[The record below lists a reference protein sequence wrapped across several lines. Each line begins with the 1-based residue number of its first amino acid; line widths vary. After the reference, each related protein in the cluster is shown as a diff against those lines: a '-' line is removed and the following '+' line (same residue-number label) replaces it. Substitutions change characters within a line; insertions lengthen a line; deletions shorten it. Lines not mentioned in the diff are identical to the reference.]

1 MNPLAPF
8 QSILKSL
15 KGRHHRKYLKKCVP
29 VVEKINRL
37 EKEFQKISDDE
48 LKSKTPEMMERY
60 QNGESLEEL
69 LPEAFAVVK
78 NAARRLCGRT
88 IDVCGHPIGW
98 EMVHYDVQLIGGM
111 ALHERH
117 IAEMATGEGKTLV
130 STCPLYLNALSGKNC
145 QLVTVND
152 YLARRDSH
160 WMGALFEFLGL
171 SVGCIQNN
179 MPSDERREMYKK
191 NITYGTAS
199 EFGFDYLRDNGMATC
214 QDDQVQRDHF
224 FCIIDEAD
232 SILIDEA
239 RTPLIISGPMRE
251 DHPLPFAEMKPL
263 VMKLFD
269 SQLKQCN
276 RLADDAK
283 KAFAKEDLSDEE
295 ADEVIAKLYQVKR
308 GMPTHRQFMR
318 MMEDAQIRKKFEKF
332 DLEMNSDYNKDRAHK
347 LKEELHYVIDEK
359 NQQADLTEVGRSL
372 ISPKDPEGFVIPDL
386 ATLYVEIDRDKSSS
400 DEEKRQKKENAEN
413 DFQVRSERI
422 HTVSQLL
429 RAYGLYEKDKQ
440 YVVQGGKVMIV
451 DENTGRLMPGRRW
464 SNGLHQAVEAKE
476 GVSIEKETKTY
487 ATITI
492 QNYFRMYDKLAGMT
506 GTAETEA
513 GEFHDI
519 YRLGVMVIPTHRDC
533 VRKDL
538 NDLMFKG
545 RRQKFN
551 QVLEDLR
558 EAHEKGQPVL
568 VGTASVESSEVFSR
582 MLKRANIRH
591 TVLNA
596 KFHEKEAEIVAD
608 AGQQGAV
615 TIATNMAGRGTDIKL
630 GEGVKELGGLLV
642 LGTERHES
650 RRIDRQ
656 LRGRCARQGDP
667 GASRFYVSLEDDLMR
682 LFANQGALSKMLEKS
697 FGDDEVLEHGTLDWS
712 IQNAQK
718 KVEQQ
723 NYSIRKRLLQYDDV
737 LNKQREIVYAIRNDV
752 LLEEDPGKILMELV
766 EEELDSRLAI
776 VQVAEFKSQR
786 KEDMPELESLLAG
799 WVNVTFPLSLQLDE
813 LVGKNE
819 EEVQEHIFSKIQNA
833 YEAKRKLE
841 DPDQLQ
847 SLERYV
853 VVNAVDVHWQ
863 DHLTE
868 MDELRRSV
876 GLRGYGQKDPLSE
889 YKNEAF
895 RAFEEMMVSMRSDVC
910 SGMFRSS
917 TNLAA
922 FENMLSNLSGVAR
935 ATGPDSNPSGG
946 FDRFSGGTQKSGQST
961 QAEAP
966 DIPKIATP
974 VVRDTPKVGRNE
986 LCPCGSGKKYKKCC
1000 GAGVSA

>member
-1 MNPLAPF
+1 MNPLAPIK
-8 QSILKSL
+8 SLLSSL
-15 KGRHHRKYLKKCVP
+15 KGRNHRKYLKKCAP
-29 VVEKINRL
+29 VVARINRIEEEYQSL
-37 EKEFQKISDDE
+37 SDEELQAKTKEF
-48 LKSKTPEMMERY
+48 MERN
-60 QNGESLEEL
+60 QKGESLEEL
-69 LPEAFAVVK
+69 LPEAFATVK
-78 NAARRLCGRT
+78 NAARRLCGQS
-88 IDVCGHPIGW
+88 ISVCDHPIPW

-152 YLARRDSH
+152 YLALRDSH

-171 SVGCIQNN
+171 TVGCIQNN
-179 MPSDERREMYKK
+179 MPSALRREMYER

-214 QDDQVQRDHF
+214 KEDQVQRDHY

-251 DHPLPFAEMKPL
+251 DHPLPFMDMKPK
-263 VMKLFD
+263 VMKLFEA
-269 SQLKQCN
+269 QLKQCN
-276 RLADDAK
+276 KLAEEAK
-283 KAFAKEDLSDEE
+283 KVLAQEDLSDEQ
-295 ADEVIAKLYQVKR
+295 ADEATARLYQVKR
-308 GMPTHRQFMR
+308 GMPTHRQFLK
-318 MMEDAQIRKKFEKF
+318 MMENAQVRKSFEKF
-332 DLEMNSDYNKDRAHK
+332 DLDMNSDYNKVRAHE

-359 NQQADLTEVGRSL
+359 NQQADLTEKGRAL
-372 ISPKDPEGFVIPDL
+372 ISPDDPDGFVIPDL
-386 ATLYVEIDRDKSSS
+386 AGTYVDIERDASSS
-400 DEEKRQKKENAEN
+400 NEDKRTKKEEAEK
-413 DFQVRSERI
+413 DFQLRSERI

-476 GVSIEKETKTY
+476 GVAIEKETKTY

-492 QNYFRMYDKLAGMT
+492 QNYFRMYEKLAGMT

-551 QVLEDLR
+551 QVLEDLS
-558 EAHEKGQPVL
+558 EAHGKGQPVL
-568 VGTASVESSEVFSR
+568 IGTASVESSEVFSR

-596 KFHEKEAEIVAD
+596 KFHEREAEIVAQ
-608 AGQQGAV
+608 AGQSGAV

-630 GEGVKELGGLLV
+630 GDGVKELGGLLV

-697 FGDDEVLEHGTLDWS
+697 FDDEEALEHATLDWS

-737 LNKQREIVYAIRNDV
+737 LNRQREIVYSIRNDV
-752 LLEEDPGKILMELV
+752 LLEEDPGKILLELIEEEVEVRLSSIPETEFKASRV
-766 EEELDSRLAI
+766 EEM
-776 VQVAEFKSQR
+776 Q
-786 KEDMPELESLLAG
+786 ELESVLAS
-799 WVNVTFPLSLQLDE
+799 WVNVTFPLSVRLDE
-813 LVGKNE
+813 LVGKSE
-819 EEVQEHIFSKIQNA
+819 EQVREVLLEKITSA
-833 YEAKRKLE
+833 YDAKRKLE
-841 DPDQLQ
+841 DPEQLQ
-847 SLERYV
+847 GLERYV
-853 VVNAVDVHWQ
+853 VVNAADVHWQ

-868 MDELRRSV
+868 MEELRRSV

-895 RAFEEMMVSMRSDVC
+895 RAFEEMMGAMRSDVC

-917 TNLAA
+917 TNLAV
-922 FENMLSNLSGVAR
+922 FENMLSTLSNVAKT
-935 ATGPDSNPSGG
+935 TGPESTTDGG
-946 FDRFSGGTQKSGQST
+946 FDQFRGSSGGPPAPEVS
-961 QAEAP
+961 EAP
-966 DIPKIATP
+966 EIPQVAVP
-974 VVRDTPKVGRNE
+974 VTREAPKVGRNDP
-986 LCPCGSGKKYKKCC
+986 CPCGSGKKFKKCC
-1000 GAGVSA
+1000 GAASAA

>member
-1 MNPLAPF
+1 MNPLAPV
-8 QSILKSL
+8 KSLLNAL
-15 KGRHHRKYLKKCVP
+15 KGRNHRKYLKKCEP
-29 VVEKINRL
+29 VVKEINRL
-37 EKEFQKISDDE
+37 EEEYQSLSEEQLKAKTQEF
-48 LKSKTPEMMERY
+48 MERNR
-60 QNGESLEEL
+60 NGESLDQL

-78 NAARRLCGRT
+78 NAARRLCGQEVS
-88 IDVCGHPIGW
+88 VCDHPILW
-98 EMVHYDVQLIGGM
+98 EMVHYNVQLVGGI

-152 YLARRDSH
+152 YLALRDSQ
-160 WMGALFEFLGL
+160 WMGALFKYLGL
-171 SVGCIQNN
+171 TVGCIQNN
-179 MPSDERREMYKK
+179 MPSAERREMYKC

-214 QDDQVQRDHF
+214 MEDQVQKDYF

-251 DHPLPFAEMKPL
+251 DHPLPFMDMKPK
-263 VMKLFD
+263 VMKLFET
-269 SQLKQCN
+269 QLRQCN
-276 RLADDAK
+276 KLAEEAK
-283 KAFAKEDLSDEE
+283 KAFAADELSDEQ
-295 ADEVIAKLYQVKR
+295 ADEATARLYQVKR

-318 MMEDAQIRKKFEKF
+318 MMEDAAIRKRFEKF
-332 DLEMNSDYNKDRAHK
+332 DLEMNSDYNKERAHQ
-347 LKEELHYVIDEK
+347 LKEDLHYVIDEK
-359 NQQADLTEVGRSL
+359 NQQADLTEKGRQL
-372 ISPKDPEGFVIPDL
+372 ISPDDPEGFVIPDL
-386 ATLYVEIDRDKSSS
+386 AVMYVDIERDSEAS
-400 DEEKRQKKENAEN
+400 DDDKRSRKEEAEQ

-429 RAYGLYEKDKQ
+429 RAYGLYEKDKH

-476 GVSIEKETKTY
+476 GVAIEKETKTY

-492 QNYFRMYDKLAGMT
+492 QNYFRMYEKLAGMT

-519 YRLGVMVIPTHRDC
+519 YRLGVMVIPTHRPC

-551 QVLEDLR
+551 QVLEDLS
-558 EAHEKGQPVL
+558 EAHQRGQPVL

-596 KFHEKEAEIVAD
+596 KFHEREAEIVAQ
-608 AGQQGAV
+608 AGQAGSV

-630 GEGVKELGGLLV
+630 GEGVKENGGLLV

-667 GASRFYVSLEDDLMR
+667 GASKFYVSLEDDLMR

-697 FGDDEVLEHGTLDWS
+697 FGDDEMLEHGTLDWS

-737 LNKQREIVYAIRNDV
+737 LNRQREIVYSIRNDV
-752 LLEEDPGKILMELV
+752 LLEEDPGKILLELI
-766 EEELDSRLAI
+766 EEEVEVRLGG
-776 VQVAEFKSQR
+776 VPEEEFKAGSS
-786 KEDMPELESLLAG
+786 EEMPELESVLAS
-799 WVNVTFPLSLQLDE
+799 WVNVTFPLSVRLEELQ
-813 LVGKNE
+813 GKRE
-819 EEVQEHIFSKIQNA
+819 EEVKDVILEKIVSA

-847 SLERYV
+847 GLERYV
-853 VVNAVDVHWQ
+853 VVNAVDLHWQ

-868 MDELRRSV
+868 MEELRRSV

-895 RAFEEMMVSMRSDVC
+895 RAFEEMMGSMRSDVC

-917 TNLAA
+917 TNLAV
-922 FENMLSNLSGVAR
+922 FENMLSTLNSVAKT
-935 ATGPDSNPSGG
+935 TGPESSEGGG
-946 FDRFSGGTQKSGQST
+946 FDQFSGSGGGSPAPQQS
-961 QAEAP
+961 EAP
-966 DIPKIATP
+966 EIPEIAVP
-974 VVRDTPKVGRNE
+974 VVRDAPKVGRNDP
-986 LCPCGSGKKYKKCC
+986 CPCGSGKKYKKCC
-1000 GAGVSA
+1000 GAA

>member
-1 MNPLAPF
+1 MMNPLAPV
-8 QSILKSL
+8 KSLLNAL
-15 KGRHHRKYLKKCVP
+15 KGRNHRKYLKKCEP
-29 VVEKINRL
+29 VVKEINRL
-37 EKEFQKISDDE
+37 EEEYQSLSEEQLKAKTQEF
-48 LKSKTPEMMERY
+48 MERHR
-60 QNGESLEEL
+60 NGESLDQL

-78 NAARRLCGRT
+78 NAARRLCGREVS
-88 IDVCGHPIGW
+88 VCDHPILW
-98 EMVHYDVQLIGGM
+98 EMVHYNVQLVGGM

-152 YLARRDSH
+152 YLALRDSH
-160 WMGALFEFLGL
+160 WMGALFKYLGL
-171 SVGCIQNN
+171 TVGCIQNN
-179 MPSDERREMYKK
+179 MPSAERREMYKC

-214 QDDQVQRDHF
+214 MEDQVQKDHF

-251 DHPLPFAEMKPL
+251 DHPLPFMDMKPK
-263 VMKLFD
+263 VMKLFET
-269 SQLKQCN
+269 QLRQCN
-276 RLADDAK
+276 KLAEEAK
-283 KAFAKEDLSDEE
+283 KSFAADELSDEQ
-295 ADEVIAKLYQVKR
+295 ADEATARLYQVKR

-318 MMEDAQIRKKFEKF
+318 MMEDAAIRKRFEKF
-332 DLEMNSDYNKDRAHK
+332 DLEMNSDYNKERAHQ
-347 LKEELHYVIDEK
+347 LKEDLHYVIDEK
-359 NQQADLTEVGRSL
+359 NQQADLTEKGRQL
-372 ISPKDPEGFVIPDL
+372 ISPDDPEGFVIPDL
-386 ATLYVEIDRDKSSS
+386 AVMYVDIERDSEAS
-400 DEEKRQKKENAEN
+400 DDDKRSRKEEAEQ

-429 RAYGLYEKDKQ
+429 RAYGLYEKDKH

-476 GVSIEKETKTY
+476 GVAIEKETKTY

-492 QNYFRMYDKLAGMT
+492 QNYFRMYEKLAGMT

-519 YRLGVMVIPTHRDC
+519 YRLGVMVIPTHRPC

-551 QVLEDLR
+551 QVLEDLS
-558 EAHEKGQPVL
+558 EAHQRGQPVL

-596 KFHEKEAEIVAD
+596 KFHEREAEIVAQ
-608 AGQQGAV
+608 AGQAGSV

-630 GEGVKELGGLLV
+630 GEGVKENGGLLV

-667 GASRFYVSLEDDLMR
+667 GASKFYVSLEDDLMR

-697 FGDDEVLEHGTLDWS
+697 FGDDEMLEHGTLDWS

-737 LNKQREIVYAIRNDV
+737 LNRQREIVYSIRNDV
-752 LLEEDPGKILMELV
+752 LLEEDPGKILLELI
-766 EEELDSRLAI
+766 EEEVEVRLGG
-776 VQVAEFKSQR
+776 VPEEEFKAGSS
-786 KEDMPELESLLAG
+786 EEMPELESVLAS
-799 WVNVTFPLSLQLDE
+799 WVNVTFPLSVCLEELQ
-813 LVGKNE
+813 GKRE
-819 EEVQEHIFSKIQNA
+819 EEVKDVILEKIVSA

-841 DPDQLQ
+841 DPEQLQ
-847 SLERYV
+847 GLERYV
-853 VVNAVDVHWQ
+853 VVNAVDLHWQ

-868 MDELRRSV
+868 MEELRRSV

-895 RAFEEMMVSMRSDVC
+895 RAFEEMMGSMRSDVC

-917 TNLAA
+917 TNLAV
-922 FENMLSNLSGVAR
+922 FENMLSTLNSVAKT
-935 ATGPDSNPSGG
+935 TGPESSEGGG
-946 FDRFSGGTQKSGQST
+946 FDQFSGSGGGSSAPQQS
-961 QAEAP
+961 EAP
-966 DIPKIATP
+966 EIPEIAVP
-974 VVRDTPKVGRNE
+974 VVRDAPKVGRNDP
-986 LCPCGSGKKYKKCC
+986 CPCGSGKKYKKCC
-1000 GAGVSA
+1000 GAA

>member
-69 LPEAFAVVK
+69 MPEAFAVVK

>member
-1 MNPLAPF
+1 MNPLAPIK
-8 QSILKSL
+8 SLLASL
-15 KGRHHRKYLKKCVP
+15 KGRNHRKYLKKCAP
-29 VVEKINRL
+29 VVEQINRI
-37 EKEFQKISDDE
+37 EKEYQSLSDEE
-48 LKSKTPEMMERY
+48 LQAKTKEFMERN
-60 QNGESLEEL
+60 QKGESLEEL
-69 LPEAFAVVK
+69 LPEAFATVK
-78 NAARRLCGRT
+78 NAARRLCGQS
-88 IDVCGHPIGW
+88 ISVCDHPIPW

-152 YLARRDSH
+152 YLALRDSH

-171 SVGCIQNN
+171 TVGCIQNN
-179 MPSDERREMYKK
+179 MPSALRREMYER

-214 QDDQVQRDHF
+214 KEDQVQRDHY

-251 DHPLPFAEMKPL
+251 DHPLPFMDMKPK
-263 VMKLFD
+263 VMKLFET
-269 SQLKQCN
+269 QLKQCN
-276 RLADDAK
+276 KLAEEAK
-283 KAFAKEDLSDEE
+283 KALAQEELSDEQ
-295 ADEVIAKLYQVKR
+295 ADEATAKLYQVKR
-308 GMPTHRQFMR
+308 GMPTHRQFMK
-318 MMEDAQIRKKFEKF
+318 MMENAQVRKGFEKF
-332 DLEMNSDYNKDRAHK
+332 DLDMNSDYNKVRAHE

-359 NQQADLTEVGRSL
+359 NQQADLTEKGREL
-372 ISPKDPEGFVIPDL
+372 ISPDDPDGFVIPDL
-386 ATLYVEIDRDKSSS
+386 AGMYVDIERDSSSS
-400 DEEKRQKKENAEN
+400 DEDKRTKKEEAEK
-413 DFQVRSERI
+413 DFQLRSERI

-492 QNYFRMYDKLAGMT
+492 QNYFRMYEKLAGMT

-551 QVLEDLR
+551 QVLEDLS

-568 VGTASVESSEVFSR
+568 IGTASVESSEVFSR

-596 KFHEKEAEIVAD
+596 KFHEREAEIVAQ
-608 AGQQGAV
+608 AGQSGAV

-630 GEGVKELGGLLV
+630 GDGVKELGGLLV

-697 FGDDEVLEHGTLDWS
+697 FDDEEALEHATLDWS

-737 LNKQREIVYAIRNDV
+737 LNRQREIVYSIRNDV
-752 LLEEDPGKILMELV
+752 LLEEDPGKILLELIDEEV
-766 EEELDSRLAI
+766 ETRLDSI
-776 VQVAEFKSQR
+776 PESEFKASR
-786 KEDMPELESLLAG
+786 AEEMPELESLLAS
-799 WVNVTFPLSLQLDE
+799 WVNVTFPLSVRLDE
-813 LVGKNE
+813 LVGKSE
-819 EEVQEHIFSKIQNA
+819 EQVSEILLEKITSA
-833 YEAKRKLE
+833 YDAKRKLE
-841 DPDQLQ
+841 DPEQLQ
-847 SLERYV
+847 GLERYV
-853 VVNAVDVHWQ
+853 VVNAADVHWQ

-868 MDELRRSV
+868 MEELRRSV

-895 RAFEEMMVSMRSDVC
+895 RAFEEMMGAMRSDVC

-917 TNLAA
+917 TNLAV
-922 FENMLSNLSGVAR
+922 FENMLSTLSNVAKT
-935 ATGPDSNPSGG
+935 TGPESTTDGG
-946 FDRFSGGTQKSGQST
+946 FDQFRGSSGGPPSPEAS
-961 QAEAP
+961 EAP
-966 DIPKIATP
+966 EIPQVAVP
-974 VVRDTPKVGRNE
+974 VTREAPKVGRNDP
-986 LCPCGSGKKYKKCC
+986 CPCGSGKKYKKCC
-1000 GAGVSA
+1000 GATSAA

>member
-1 MNPLAPF
+1 MNPLAPV
-8 QSILKSL
+8 KSLLNAL
-15 KGRHHRKYLKKCVP
+15 KGRNHRKYLKKCEP
-29 VVEKINRL
+29 VVKEINRL
-37 EKEFQKISDDE
+37 EEEYQSLSEEQLKAKTQEF
-48 LKSKTPEMMERY
+48 MERHR
-60 QNGESLEEL
+60 NGESLDQL

-78 NAARRLCGRT
+78 NAARRLCGQEVS
-88 IDVCGHPIGW
+88 VCDHPILW
-98 EMVHYDVQLIGGM
+98 EMVHYNVQLVGGI

-152 YLARRDSH
+152 YLALRDSH
-160 WMGALFEFLGL
+160 WMGALFKYLGL
-171 SVGCIQNN
+171 TVGCIQNN
-179 MPSDERREMYKK
+179 MPSAERREMYKC

-214 QDDQVQRDHF
+214 MEDQVQKDHF

-251 DHPLPFAEMKPL
+251 DHPLPFMDMKPK
-263 VMKLFD
+263 VMKLFET
-269 SQLKQCN
+269 QLRQCN
-276 RLADDAK
+276 KLAEEAK
-283 KAFAKEDLSDEE
+283 KSFAADELSDEQ
-295 ADEVIAKLYQVKR
+295 ADEATARLYQVKR

-318 MMEDAQIRKKFEKF
+318 MMEDAAIRKRFEKF
-332 DLEMNSDYNKDRAHK
+332 DLEMNSDYNKERAHQ
-347 LKEELHYVIDEK
+347 LKEDLHYVIDEK
-359 NQQADLTEVGRSL
+359 NQQADLTEKGRQL
-372 ISPKDPEGFVIPDL
+372 ISPDDPEGFVIPDL
-386 ATLYVEIDRDKSSS
+386 AVMYVDIERDSEAS
-400 DEEKRQKKENAEN
+400 DDDKRSRKEEAEQ

-429 RAYGLYEKDKQ
+429 RAYGLYEKDKH

-476 GVSIEKETKTY
+476 GVAIEKETKTY

-492 QNYFRMYDKLAGMT
+492 QNYFRMYEKLAGMT

-519 YRLGVMVIPTHRDC
+519 YRLGVMVIPTHRPC

-551 QVLEDLR
+551 QVLEDLS
-558 EAHEKGQPVL
+558 EAHQRGQPVL

-596 KFHEKEAEIVAD
+596 KFHEREAEIVAQ
-608 AGQQGAV
+608 AGQAGSV

-630 GEGVKELGGLLV
+630 GEGVKENGGLLV

-667 GASRFYVSLEDDLMR
+667 GASKFYVSLEDDLMR

-697 FGDDEVLEHGTLDWS
+697 FGDDEMLEHGTLDWS

-737 LNKQREIVYAIRNDV
+737 LNRQREIVYSIRNDV
-752 LLEEDPGKILMELV
+752 LLEEDPGKILLELI
-766 EEELDSRLAI
+766 EEEVEVRLGG
-776 VQVAEFKSQR
+776 VPEEEFKAGSS
-786 KEDMPELESLLAG
+786 EEMPELESVLAS
-799 WVNVTFPLSLQLDE
+799 WVNVTFPLSVRLEELQ
-813 LVGKNE
+813 GKRE
-819 EEVQEHIFSKIQNA
+819 EEVKDVILEKIVSA

-841 DPDQLQ
+841 DPEQLQ
-847 SLERYV
+847 GLERYV
-853 VVNAVDVHWQ
+853 VVNAVDLHWQ

-868 MDELRRSV
+868 MEELRRSV

-895 RAFEEMMVSMRSDVC
+895 RAFEEMMGSMRSDVC

-917 TNLAA
+917 TNLAV
-922 FENMLSNLSGVAR
+922 FENMLSTLNSVAKT
-935 ATGPDSNPSGG
+935 TGPESSEGGG
-946 FDRFSGGTQKSGQST
+946 FDQFSGSGGGSAAPQQS
-961 QAEAP
+961 EAP
-966 DIPKIATP
+966 EIPEIAVP
-974 VVRDTPKVGRNE
+974 VVRDTPKVGRNDP
-986 LCPCGSGKKYKKCC
+986 CPCGSGKKYKKCC
-1000 GAGVSA
+1000 GAA

>member
-1 MNPLAPF
+1 MNPLAPIK
-8 QSILKSL
+8 SLLASL
-15 KGRHHRKYLKKCVP
+15 KGRNHRKYLKKCAP
-29 VVEKINRL
+29 VVEQINRI
-37 EKEFQKISDDE
+37 EKEYQSLSDEE
-48 LKSKTPEMMERY
+48 LQAKTKEFMERN
-60 QNGESLEEL
+60 QKGESLEEL
-69 LPEAFAVVK
+69 LPEAFATVK
-78 NAARRLCGRT
+78 NAARRLCGQS
-88 IDVCGHPIGW
+88 ISVCDHPIPW

-152 YLARRDSH
+152 YLALRDSH

-171 SVGCIQNN
+171 TVGCIQNN
-179 MPSDERREMYKK
+179 MPSALRREMYER

-214 QDDQVQRDHF
+214 KEDQVQRDHY

-251 DHPLPFAEMKPL
+251 DHPLPFMDMKPK
-263 VMKLFD
+263 VMKLFET
-269 SQLKQCN
+269 QLKQCN
-276 RLADDAK
+276 KLAEEAK
-283 KAFAKEDLSDEE
+283 KALAQEELSDEQ
-295 ADEVIAKLYQVKR
+295 ADEATAKLYQVKR
-308 GMPTHRQFMR
+308 GMPTHRQFMK
-318 MMEDAQIRKKFEKF
+318 MMEDAQVRKGFEKF
-332 DLEMNSDYNKDRAHK
+332 DLDMNSDYNKVRAHE

-359 NQQADLTEVGRSL
+359 NQQADLTEKGREL
-372 ISPKDPEGFVIPDL
+372 ISPDDPDGFVIPDL
-386 ATLYVEIDRDKSSS
+386 AGMYVDIERDSSSS
-400 DEEKRQKKENAEN
+400 DEDKRTKKEEAEK
-413 DFQVRSERI
+413 DFQLRSERI

-492 QNYFRMYDKLAGMT
+492 QNYFRMYEKLAGMT

-551 QVLEDLR
+551 QVLEDLS
-558 EAHEKGQPVL
+558 EAHGKGQPVL
-568 VGTASVESSEVFSR
+568 IGTASVESSEVFSR

-596 KFHEKEAEIVAD
+596 KFHEREAEIVAQ
-608 AGQQGAV
+608 AGQSGAV

-630 GEGVKELGGLLV
+630 GDGVKELGGLLV

-697 FGDDEVLEHGTLDWS
+697 FDDEEALEHATLDWS

-737 LNKQREIVYAIRNDV
+737 LNRQREIVYSIRNDV
-752 LLEEDPGKILMELV
+752 LLEEDPGKILLELI
-766 EEELDSRLAI
+766 EEEVEARLDSI
-776 VQVAEFKSQR
+776 PESEFKASR
-786 KEDMPELESLLAG
+786 AEELPELESLLAS
-799 WVNVTFPLSLQLDE
+799 WVNVTFPLSVRLDE
-813 LVGKNE
+813 LVGKSE
-819 EEVQEHIFSKIQNA
+819 EQVSEILLEKITSA
-833 YEAKRKLE
+833 YDAKRKLE
-841 DPDQLQ
+841 DPEQLQ
-847 SLERYV
+847 GLERYV
-853 VVNAVDVHWQ
+853 VVNAADVHWQ

-868 MDELRRSV
+868 MEELRRSV

-895 RAFEEMMVSMRSDVC
+895 RAFGEMMGAMRSDVC

-917 TNLAA
+917 TNLAV
-922 FENMLSNLSGVAR
+922 FENMLSTLSNVAKT
-935 ATGPDSNPSGG
+935 TGPESTTDGG
-946 FDRFSGGTQKSGQST
+946 FDQFRGSSGGPPVPEAS
-961 QAEAP
+961 EAP
-966 DIPKIATP
+966 EIPQVAVP
-974 VVRDTPKVGRNE
+974 VTREAPKVGRNDP
-986 LCPCGSGKKYKKCC
+986 CPCGSGKKYKKCC
-1000 GAGVSA
+1000 GAASAA

>member
-1 MNPLAPF
+1 MNPLAPV
-8 QSILKSL
+8 KSLLNAL
-15 KGRHHRKYLKKCVP
+15 KGRNHRKYLKKCEP
-29 VVEKINRL
+29 VVKEINRL
-37 EKEFQKISDDE
+37 EEEYQSLSEEQLKAKTQEF
-48 LKSKTPEMMERY
+48 MERNR
-60 QNGESLEEL
+60 NGESLDQL

-78 NAARRLCGRT
+78 NAARRLCGQEVS
-88 IDVCGHPIGW
+88 VCDHPILW
-98 EMVHYDVQLIGGM
+98 EMVHYNVQLVGGM

-152 YLARRDSH
+152 YLALRDSQ
-160 WMGALFEFLGL
+160 WMGALFKYLGL
-171 SVGCIQNN
+171 TVGCIQNN
-179 MPSDERREMYKK
+179 MPSAERREMYKC

-214 QDDQVQRDHF
+214 MEDQVQKDYF

-251 DHPLPFAEMKPL
+251 DHPLPFMDMKPK
-263 VMKLFD
+263 VMKLFET
-269 SQLKQCN
+269 QLRQCN
-276 RLADDAK
+276 KLAEEAK
-283 KAFAKEDLSDEE
+283 KSFAADELSDEQ
-295 ADEVIAKLYQVKR
+295 ADEATARLYQVKR

-318 MMEDAQIRKKFEKF
+318 MMEDAAIRKRFEKF
-332 DLEMNSDYNKDRAHK
+332 DLEMNSDYNKERAHQ
-347 LKEELHYVIDEK
+347 LKEDLHYVIDEK
-359 NQQADLTEVGRSL
+359 NQQADLTEKGRQL
-372 ISPKDPEGFVIPDL
+372 ISPDDPEGFVIPDL
-386 ATLYVEIDRDKSSS
+386 AVMYVDIERDSEAS
-400 DEEKRQKKENAEN
+400 DDDKRSRKEEAEQ

-429 RAYGLYEKDKQ
+429 RAYGLYEKDKH

-476 GVSIEKETKTY
+476 GVAIEKETKTY

-492 QNYFRMYDKLAGMT
+492 QNYFRMYEKLAGMT

-519 YRLGVMVIPTHRDC
+519 YRLGVMVIPTHRPC

-551 QVLEDLR
+551 QVLEDLS
-558 EAHEKGQPVL
+558 EAHQRGQPVL

-596 KFHEKEAEIVAD
+596 KFHEREAEIVAQ
-608 AGQQGAV
+608 AGQAGSV

-630 GEGVKELGGLLV
+630 GEGVKENGGLLV

-667 GASRFYVSLEDDLMR
+667 GASKFYVSLEDDLMR

-697 FGDDEVLEHGTLDWS
+697 FGDDEMLEHGTLDWS

-737 LNKQREIVYAIRNDV
+737 LNRQREIVYSIRNDV
-752 LLEEDPGKILMELV
+752 LLEEDPGKILLELI
-766 EEELDSRLAI
+766 EEEVEVRLGG
-776 VQVAEFKSQR
+776 VPEEEFKAGSS
-786 KEDMPELESLLAG
+786 EEMPELESVLAS
-799 WVNVTFPLSLQLDE
+799 WVNVTFPLSVRLEELQ
-813 LVGKNE
+813 GKRE
-819 EEVQEHIFSKIQNA
+819 EEVKDVILEKIVSA

-847 SLERYV
+847 GLERYV
-853 VVNAVDVHWQ
+853 VVNAVDLHWQ

-868 MDELRRSV
+868 MEELRRSV

-895 RAFEEMMVSMRSDVC
+895 RAFEEMMGSMRSDVC

-917 TNLAA
+917 TNLAV
-922 FENMLSNLSGVAR
+922 FENMLSTLNSVAKT
-935 ATGPDSNPSGG
+935 TGPESSEGGG
-946 FDRFSGGTQKSGQST
+946 FDQFSGSGGGSPAPQQS
-961 QAEAP
+961 EAP
-966 DIPKIATP
+966 EIPEIAVP
-974 VVRDTPKVGRNE
+974 VVRDAPKVGRNDP
-986 LCPCGSGKKYKKCC
+986 CPCGSGKKYKKCC
-1000 GAGVSA
+1000 GAA